1 MISHKYK
8 CIFIHIP
15 RTAGTFTELLIDG
28 KDWWVPK
35 GYGSFRQEKHIIA
48 SQAKKIYKD
57 YWDEYFKFSIIRNP
71 WSRMVSMATNKTH
84 SKFYGSYLKNG
95 IIDVSEYKANYGYPV
110 TIEFEKRFYERKN
123 VINSKHL
130 PQQVYGNFLDENID
144 FIARYENL
152 ETDLNIIFNEIKL
165 KKNIKIRKPKSY
177 TQYYNDQSVDQVR
190 DLYKKDIEFFKYE
203 FE

>member
-57 YWDEYFKFSIIRNP
+57 YWDEYFKFSMKSLHSLMDQIYLP
-71 WSRMVSMATNKTH
+71 DLCTH
-84 SKFYGSYLKNG
+84 QN
-95 IIDVSEYKANYGYPV
+95 
-110 TIEFEKRFYERKN
+110 
-123 VINSKHL
+123 
-130 PQQVYGNFLDENID
+130 
-144 FIARYENL
+144 
-152 ETDLNIIFNEIKL
+152 TDKC
-165 KKNIKIRKPKSY
+165 P
-177 TQYYNDQSVDQVR
+177 T
-190 DLYKKDIEFFKYE
+190 
-203 FE
+203 